1 VARREISDAAK
12 ECAKKR
18 AAPGT
23 FAREVA
29 GLGGLAESMRYWA
42 NAGSLFAE
50 IEDKRGNRLGIG
62 DIGERD

>member
-1 VARREISDAAK
+1 MRK

-29 GLGGLAESMRYWA
+29 GLGGLAESMRYWLMR
-42 NAGSLFAE
+42 SLFAE